1 MAKKRSTASL
11 VRGLRAK
18 KSEKNIQDSS
28 IDFSDIPEMTDA
40 QLKQMKRPGRP
51 LMGMEKRQLIA
62 IRIDPATL
70 IRLKKVAEKKG
81 KGYQTLV
88 NEILTSYVKNRAA

>member
-1 MAKKRSTASL
+1 MAKKKYTESL

-18 KSEKNIQDSS
+18 KKGRSTQDKR
-28 IDFSDIPEMTDA
+28 IDFSDIPELTEA

-51 LMGMEKRQLIA
+51 LLGKERRQLIA
-62 IRIDPATL
+62 IRIDPNTL
-70 IRLKKVAEKKG
+70 TRLKKEAEKKG

-88 NEILTSYVKNRAA
+88 NEILSNYIKNRAA